1 MIPPLRERR
10 DEIPSLARQAVTAFC
25 LRNDLPEKV
34 LAEPVLDMLM
44 EYPWPGNVRELIH
57 ALERACLAAGQGDL
71 ILPGHLP
78 TQMRVAVARHRVSRG
93 REQSPEPVPPPAR
106 DAATADL
113 RGDGPGLAGSAAGE
127 LPSLR
132 DWKARAE
139 EEYVRRVMA
148 VSAGDVRRA
157 AGLAG
162 ISRGHWYE
170 LIKKYHV

>member
-1 MIPPLRERR
+1 
-10 DEIPSLARQAVTAFC
+10 
-25 LRNDLPEKV
+25 
-34 LAEPVLDMLM
+34 M

-57 ALERACLAAGQGDL
+57 ALERACLAAGEGDL

-106 DAATADL
+106 TLPVAHVEDGRAGTAAIAGGS
-113 RGDGPGLAGSAAGE
+113 GD

-132 DWKARAE
+132 EWKSRAE
-139 EEYVRRVMA
+139 EEYVRRVMT
-148 VSAGDVRRA
+148 VSAGDARRA
-157 AGLAG
+157 AGVAG

-170 LIKKYHV
+170 LVKKYHP